1 MWTPKL
7 LLLLL
12 LAATFTESKKKRRN
26 ALHDYKKTSESTL
39 IRLNKELE
47 IKTKRLN
54 GTEHCA
60 KRCSRNKGLPFSQL
74 CRAFAFD
81 KSTNRCHWLSFNSKS
96 PGVRIKHDYAFDLY
110 EKKDYIRNC
119 IHNKGTSYKGT
130 KNVTKNGLPCQSWNS
145 MIPHEHSFLPSSY
158 RGKDLRENYCRNPRG
173 EEGGPWCFTKS
184 PEVRHESCDIPLCA
198 EVECVAC
205 KGESYRG
212 PMDFTET
219 GKECQRWDLQR
230 PHRHRYRPERYPNKG
245 LDDNYC
251 RNPDGKSRPWCYTLD
266 PDTPWEFC
274 AVKPCAQSIMNDTVI
289 TTECIKGQG
298 EGYRGTVNTIYNG
311 IQCQRW
317 DSQYPHQHGFAPE
330 NYKCKDLRENYC
342 RNPDGAESPWCFTTD
357 PLIRTGYCS
366 QIQKCAASNKQEC
379 YRGIG
384 NSYRGSLSKTRFD
397 VTCATWSKNM
407 EDLKRHTFQ
416 APDETILENN
426 YCRNPDNDVHGP
438 WCYTDNPLI
447 PWDYCSISHCEGDTT
462 PAVANLDHVV
472 STCVSTKQVR
482 VVNGIRTQA
491 NKGWMVSLRYRNEH
505 KCGGSLVRESWV
517 LTASQCFPSGNAD
530 LKDYEAWLGVHNI
543 YERDEKNK
551 QVMNISQLVFGPKGS
566 NLVLLI
572 LSRPAI
578 LSNFVNYIKL
588 PYYGC
593 TIPEKTACTIYGWGH
608 TGTNNYDGLLREAHL
623 QIVGTEKC
631 NEDLKGKITVNESEI
646 CAKSINAN
654 TGPCERD
661 YGGPL
666 VCEENETKLV
676 QGVIIPG
683 RGCAI
688 HNRPGIFVRVA
699 YYAKWIHKIILTFKV
714 PEF

>member
-7 LLLLL
+7 LMLLLL
-12 LAATFTESKKKRRN
+12 VATFTESKKKRRN
-26 ALHDYKKTSESTL
+26 ALHDYKKTPESTL
-39 IRLNKELE
+39 IRLSKELE

-74 CRAFAFD
+74 CRAFAFN
-81 KSTNRCHWLSFNSKS
+81 KSTNRCHWLSFTSMS

-130 KNVTKNGLPCQSWNS
+130 RNVTKTGLPCQSWNS

-212 PMDFTET
+212 PMDFTES

-274 AVKPCAQSIMNDTVI
+274 AVKPCAQSIMNDTDI

-311 IQCQRW
+311 IHCQRW

-397 VTCATWSKNM
+397 LTCATWSKNM

-438 WCYTDNPLI
+438 WCYTDNAHI

-462 PAVANLDHVV
+462 PAVANLDHAV

-491 NKGWMVSLRYRNEH
+491 NTGWMVSLRYRNEH

-551 QVMNISQLVFGPKGS
+551 QIMNISQLVFGPKGS

-593 TIPEKTACTIYGWGH
+593 TIPEKTDCTIYGWGH
-608 TGTNNYDGLLREAHL
+608 TGTNNYDGLLREAQL

-699 YYAKWIHKIILTFKV
+699 YYATWIHKIILTFKV